1 MTRHPWTKYAR
12 WLTVCIYYSSS
23 NDRLFKKIQQLR
35 HKLVTIVNVKKN
47 FTDDE
52 VVSVSQ
58 ELDSYLV
65 EFQRKMYQEQ
75 ADR

>member
-1 MTRHPWTKYAR
+1 M
-12 WLTVCIYYSSS
+12 CIYY